1 MSVAASASGCTS
13 LTLIPSRGL
22 FAINF
27 TTALARPALE
37 LHGSAESKHLHAGR
51 PIAIAGRVCQ
61 PRRFETHI
69 EDSIEALLSGRLAHA
84 QQCFATGSIVISLD
98 YFKRVIA
105 GLRGL
110 IGGRIKTY
118 EPLLER
124 ARREALLRMTES
136 AREQGYDAIFNV
148 RLETSRLANATRD
161 GKGTA
166 GVEMLAFGTAVKF
179 ASRLG

>member
-1 MSVAASASGCTS
+1 MAQRFGSDDMEDNLEKLSLFFNYGMPLLVIMAAYFIGNWIERKHFLNIQEREEA
-13 LTLIPSRGL
+13 
-22 FAINF
+22 
-27 TTALARPALE
+27 
-37 LHGSAESKHLHAGR
+37 LHGFPVVSFDTMPSDWSAESTDM
-51 PIAIAGRVCQ
+51 V
-61 PRRFETHI
+61 
-69 EDSIEALLSGRLAHA
+69 
-84 QQCFATGSIVISLD
+84 TGSIVISLD

-148 RLETSRLANATRD
+148 RLETSRLANARRD

-179 ASRLG
+179 ASRFG

>member
-1 MSVAASASGCTS
+1 MAAYFIGSVIEKNHFRS
-13 LTLIPSRGL
+13 IRRREDEQRG
-22 FAINF
+22 FPVVSF
-27 TTALARPALE
+27 DTMP
-37 LHGSAESKHLHAGR
+37 
-51 PIAIAGRVCQ
+51 
-61 PRRFETHI
+61 
-69 EDSIEALLSGRLAHA
+69 EDWKVSSSDMV
-84 QQCFATGSIVISLD
+84 TGSIVISLD

-136 AREQGYDAIFNV
+136 AREQGYDAVFNV

-166 GVEMLAFGTAVKF
+166 GVEMLAFGTAVKLV
-179 ASRLG
+179 SRFG

>member
-1 MSVAASASGCTS
+1 MGDTFESLNLFVNFGLPLLLLMAAYFIGSVIEKNHFRS
-13 LTLIPSRGL
+13 IRRREDEQRG
-22 FAINF
+22 FPVVSF
-27 TTALARPALE
+27 DTMP
-37 LHGSAESKHLHAGR
+37 
-51 PIAIAGRVCQ
+51 
-61 PRRFETHI
+61 
-69 EDSIEALLSGRLAHA
+69 EDWKVSSSDMV
-84 QQCFATGSIVISLD
+84 TGSIVISLD

-136 AREQGYDAIFNV
+136 AREQGYDAVFNV

-166 GVEMLAFGTAVKF
+166 GVEMLAFGTAVKLV
-179 ASRLG
+179 SRFG